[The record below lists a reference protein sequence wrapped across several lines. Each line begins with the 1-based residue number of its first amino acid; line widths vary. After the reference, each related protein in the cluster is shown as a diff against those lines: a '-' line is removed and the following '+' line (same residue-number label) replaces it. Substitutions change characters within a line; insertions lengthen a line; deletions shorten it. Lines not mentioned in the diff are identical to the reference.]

1 MEKNENVI
9 NIYTDGGARS
19 STNISG
25 WAYVGY
31 VNNET
36 GYLITDK
43 GAAEGFTNQQ
53 MEMTAVI
60 KALDSIP
67 FDMVENHSIKIH
79 TDSAYI
85 CNCFKDKWWAK
96 WIMNDWKN
104 SKGKDVANKEYWE
117 CIIEFY
123 NSYDIEFIKVRGH
136 SNNQMNNLA
145 DKLVNEAMD
154 ELEEEL
160 DTHEKRS

>member
-1 MEKNENVI
+1 MENNVI
-9 NIYTDGGARS
+9 NLWTDGGFRS

-25 WAYVGY
+25 WAYAGY
-31 VNNET
+31 VGDDT
-36 GYLITDK
+36 KSPITNK
-43 GAAEGFTNQQ
+43 GAAEGYTNQQ

-67 FDMVENHSIKIH
+67 FEMLEEYPIKVH

-85 CNCFKDKWWAK
+85 CNCFKDKWWSK

-117 CIIEFY
+117 CIIDFY
-123 NSYDIEFIKVRGH
+123 NSYDIEFVKVKGH
-136 SNNQMNNLA
+136 SNNEMNNLA

-154 ELEEEL
+154 EY
-160 DTHEKRS
+160 EKTIM

>member
-1 MEKNENVI
+1 MEKNII
-9 NIYTDGGARS
+9 NIYSDGGYRS

-31 VNNET
+31 VGDKSENP
-36 GYLITDK
+36 ITNK
-43 GAAEGFTNQQ
+43 GAVEGYTNQQ

-60 KALDSIP
+60 RALDSIP
-67 FDMVENHSIKIH
+67 FEMLEKYSIKIH

-104 SKGKDVANKEYWE
+104 SKGKDVANKGFWE
-117 CIIEFY
+117 CIIDYY
-123 NSYDIEFIKVRGH
+123 NSYDIEFIKVKGH
-136 SNNQMNNLA
+136 SNNEMNNLA

-154 ELEEEL
+154 EY
-160 DTHEKRS
+160 EKTMM

>member
-9 NIYTDGGARS
+9 NLWTDGGARS

-31 VNNET
+31 IGDDTEAP
-36 GYLITDK
+36 ITKK

-60 KALDSIP
+60 NALDSIP
-67 FDMVENHSIKIH
+67 FEMLETYKIKIH
-79 TDSAYI
+79 TDSAYV
-85 CNCFKDKWWAK
+85 CNCFKDSWWSK

-104 SKGKDVANKEYWE
+104 SKGKDVANKGLWI
-117 CIIEFY
+117 CLIDFY
-123 NSYDIEFIKVRGH
+123 TSYDIEFIKVRGH
-136 SNNQMNNLA
+136 SNNEMNNLA
-145 DKLVNEAMD
+145 DKLVNEA
-154 ELEEEL
+154 L
-160 DTHEKRS
+160 DNYEWRNGIG

>member
-9 NIYTDGGARS
+9 NIYTDGGFRS
-19 STNISG
+19 STNVSG

-31 VNNET
+31 IGDDSEAP
-36 GYLITDK
+36 ITNK

-60 KALDSIP
+60 KALYSIP
-67 FDMVENHSIKIH
+67 FEMLEEYSVKIH

-85 CNCFKDKWWAK
+85 CNCFKDSWWSK

-104 SKGKDVANKEYWE
+104 SKGKDVANKDFWE
-117 CIIEFY
+117 RIIDYY
-123 NSYDIEFIKVRGH
+123 NAYDIEFIKVKGH
-136 SNNQMNNLA
+136 SNNEMNNLA
-145 DKLVNEAMD
+145 DKLVNDAMD
-154 ELEEEL
+154 EF
-160 DTHEKRS
+160 EKEMGQI

>member
-1 MEKNENVI
+1 MENNVI
-9 NIYTDGGARS
+9 NLWTDGGARS

-31 VNNET
+31 IGDDTEAP
-36 GYLITDK
+36 ITNK
-43 GAAEGFTNQQ
+43 GATEGFTNQQ

-67 FDMVENHSIKIH
+67 FEMLEEYSIKIH

-85 CNCFKDKWWAK
+85 CNCFKDKWWTK

-104 SKGKDVANKEYWE
+104 SKIGRAHV
-117 CIIEFY
+117 
-123 NSYDIEFIKVRGH
+123 
-136 SNNQMNNLA
+136 
-145 DKLVNEAMD
+145 
-154 ELEEEL
+154 
-160 DTHEKRS
+160 

>member
-1 MEKNENVI
+1 MEKNGKVI
-9 NIYTDGGARS
+9 NLWTDGGARS
-19 STNISG
+19 STNVSG

-31 VNNET
+31 IGDDSEAP
-36 GYLITDK
+36 ITNK

-60 KALDSIP
+60 KALYSIP
-67 FDMVENHSIKIH
+67 FEMLEEYSIKIH

-85 CNCFKDKWWAK
+85 CNCFKDSWWSK

-104 SKGKDVANKEYWE
+104 SKGKDVANKDFWE
-117 CIIEFY
+117 RIIDYY
-123 NSYDIEFIKVRGH
+123 NVYDIEFIKVRGH
-136 SNNQMNNLA
+136 SDNKMNNLA

-154 ELEEEL
+154 EY
-160 DTHEKRS
+160 EKEIGKYDE

>member
-1 MEKNENVI
+1 MEKNGKVI
-9 NIYTDGGARS
+9 NIYSDGGHRS

-31 VNNET
+31 VESNEDT
-36 GYLITDK
+36 NLITEK

-60 KALDSIP
+60 RALDSIP
-67 FDMVENHSIKIH
+67 FGMLEEYSVKIH

-104 SKGKDVANKEYWE
+104 SKGKDVANKDFWE
-117 CIIEFY
+117 CIIDYY
-123 NSYDIEFIKVRGH
+123 NAYDIEFIKVRGH
-136 SNNQMNNLA
+136 SDNHMNNLA
-145 DKLVNEAMD
+145 DELVNLAMD
-154 ELEEEL
+154 KLEEEIQHV
-160 DTHEKRS
+160 D

>member
-1 MEKNENVI
+1 MENKVI
-9 NIYTDGGARS
+9 NLWTDGGARS
-19 STNISG
+19 STGISG

-31 VNNET
+31 IGDDTEAP
-36 GYLITDK
+36 ITNK
-43 GAAEGFTNQQ
+43 GAVEGFTNQQ

-67 FDMVENHSIKIH
+67 FEMLKEYSIKIH

-117 CIIEFY
+117 CIIDFY
-123 NSYDIEFIKVRGH
+123 NSYDIEFVKVRGH
-136 SNNQMNNLA
+136 SDNELNNLA

-154 ELEEEL
+154 KLEEEL

>member
-9 NIYTDGGARS
+9 NIYSDGGFRS

-31 VNNET
+31 IGDDTEAP
-36 GYLITDK
+36 ITNK

-67 FDMVENHSIKIH
+67 FEMLKEYSIKIH

-117 CIIEFY
+117 CIIDFY
-123 NSYDIEFIKVRGH
+123 NSYDIEFVKVRGH
-136 SNNQMNNLA
+136 SDNELNNLA
-145 DKLVNEAMD
+145 DELVNLAMD
-154 ELEEEL
+154 KLEEETQHV
-160 DTHEKRS
+160 D

>member
-9 NIYTDGGARS
+9 NIYSDGGFRS
-19 STNISG
+19 STNVSG

-31 VNNET
+31 IGDDSEAP
-36 GYLITDK
+36 ITNK

-60 KALDSIP
+60 RALDSIP
-67 FDMVENHSIKIH
+67 FEMLEEYSVKIH

-104 SKGKDVANKEYWE
+104 SKGKDVANKDFWE
-117 CIIEFY
+117 RIIDYY
-123 NSYDIEFIKVRGH
+123 NTYDIEFIKVRGH
-136 SNNQMNNLA
+136 SNNEMNNLA
-145 DKLVNEAMD
+145 DKLVNLAMD
-154 ELEEEL
+154 KLEEEIVT
-160 DTHEKRS
+160 DEKRS

>member
-9 NIYTDGGARS
+9 NIYTDGGFRS
-19 STNISG
+19 STNVSG

-31 VNNET
+31 IGEDSEAP
-36 GYLITDK
+36 ITNK

-60 KALDSIP
+60 KALYSIP
-67 FDMVENHSIKIH
+67 FEMLEEYSIKIH

-104 SKGKDVANKEYWE
+104 SKGKDVANKGFWE
-117 CIIEFY
+117 CIIDYY
-123 NSYDIEFIKVRGH
+123 NSYDIEFIKVKGH
-136 SNNQMNNLA
+136 SNNEMNNLA
-145 DKLVNEAMD
+145 DKLVNDAMD
-154 ELEEEL
+154 EF
-160 DTHEKRS
+160 EKEMGQI

>member
-1 MEKNENVI
+1 MDNNVI
-9 NIYTDGGARS
+9 NLWTDGGFRS

-25 WAYVGY
+25 WAYAGY
-31 VNNET
+31 VGDDT
-36 GYLITDK
+36 KSPITNK
-43 GAAEGFTNQQ
+43 GAAEGYTNQQ

-67 FDMVENHSIKIH
+67 FEMLEEYSIKIY

-117 CIIEFY
+117 CIIDFY
-123 NSYDIEFIKVRGH
+123 NSYDIEFVKVRGH
-136 SNNQMNNLA
+136 SNNEMNNLA
-145 DKLVNEAMD
+145 DKLVNLAMD
-154 ELEEEL
+154 KLEEEIQYV
-160 DTHEKRS
+160 D

>member
-1 MEKNENVI
+1 MNKTI
-9 NIYTDGGARS
+9 NIYSDGGYRS

-36 GYLITDK
+36 GHLITDK
-43 GAAEGFTNQQ
+43 GAAEGYTNQQ

-60 KALDSIP
+60 KALYSIP
-67 FDMVENHSIKIH
+67 FEMLEEYSVKIH

-85 CNCFKDKWWAK
+85 CNCFKDSWWSK

-104 SKGKDVANKEYWE
+104 SKGKDVANKDFWE
-117 CIIEFY
+117 RIIDYY
-123 NSYDIEFIKVRGH
+123 NAYDIEFIKVRGH
-136 SNNQMNNLA
+136 SNNEMNNLA
-145 DKLVNEAMD
+145 DELVNLAMD
-154 ELEEEL
+154 KLEEEIQHV
-160 DTHEKRS
+160 D

>member
-1 MEKNENVI
+1 MENNVI
-9 NIYTDGGARS
+9 NLWTDGGARGN
-19 STNISG
+19 NISG

-31 VNNET
+31 IGDDTEAP
-36 GYLITDK
+36 ITKK
-43 GAAEGFTNQQ
+43 GAVEGYTNQQ

-67 FDMVENHSIKIH
+67 FEMLEEYPIKVH

-104 SKGKDVANKEYWE
+104 SKGKDVANKGYWE
-117 CIIEFY
+117 CIIDFY
-123 NSYDIEFIKVRGH
+123 NSYDIEFVKVKGH
-136 SNNQMNNLA
+136 SNNEMNNLA

-154 ELEEEL
+154 EY
-160 DTHEKRS
+160 EKTIM

>member
-1 MEKNENVI
+1 MNNVI
-9 NIYTDGGARS
+9 NLWTDGGFRS

-25 WAYVGY
+25 WAYAGY
-31 VNNET
+31 IGDDT
-36 GYLITDK
+36 KSPITNK
-43 GAAEGFTNQQ
+43 GAAEGYTNQQ

-67 FDMVENHSIKIH
+67 FEMLEEYPIKVH

-85 CNCFKDKWWAK
+85 CNCFKDKWWVK

-117 CIIEFY
+117 CIIDFY
-123 NSYDIEFIKVRGH
+123 NSYDIEFVKVKGH
-136 SNNQMNNLA
+136 SNNEMNNLA

-154 ELEEEL
+154 EY
-160 DTHEKRS
+160 EKTIM

>member
-9 NIYTDGGARS
+9 NIYTDGGFRS
-19 STNISG
+19 STNVSG

-31 VNNET
+31 IGDDSEAP
-36 GYLITDK
+36 ITNK

-60 KALDSIP
+60 RALDSIP
-67 FDMVENHSIKIH
+67 FEMLEEYSIKIH

-104 SKGKDVANKEYWE
+104 SKGKDVANKGFWE
-117 CIIEFY
+117 CIIDYY
-123 NSYDIEFIKVRGH
+123 NSYDIEFIKVKGH
-136 SNNQMNNLA
+136 SDNHMNNFA
-145 DKLVNEAMD
+145 DKLVNDVMD
-154 ELEEEL
+154 EF
-160 DTHEKRS
+160 EKEMGQI

>member
-9 NIYTDGGARS
+9 NIYTDGGFRS
-19 STNISG
+19 STNVSG

-31 VNNET
+31 IGDDSET
-36 GYLITDK
+36 PITNK

-60 KALDSIP
+60 RALDSIP
-67 FDMVENHSIKIH
+67 FEMLEEYSIKIH

-104 SKGKDVANKEYWE
+104 SKGKDVANKGFWE
-117 CIIEFY
+117 CIIDYY
-123 NSYDIEFIKVRGH
+123 NSYEVEFIKVKGH
-136 SNNQMNNLA
+136 SNNEMNNLA
-145 DKLVNEAMD
+145 DKLVNDAMD
-154 ELEEEL
+154 EF
-160 DTHEKRS
+160 EKEMGQI

>member
-1 MEKNENVI
+1 MEKNII
-9 NIYTDGGARS
+9 NIYSDGGHRS

-31 VNNET
+31 IGDDSEAPIKN
-36 GYLITDK
+36 K

-60 KALDSIP
+60 RALDSIP
-67 FDMVENHSIKIH
+67 FEMLEEYSIKIH

-85 CNCFKDKWWAK
+85 CNCFKDSWWSK

-104 SKGKDVANKEYWE
+104 SKGKDVANKDFWE
-117 CIIEFY
+117 RIIDYY
-123 NSYDIEFIKVRGH
+123 NVYDIEFIKVRGH
-136 SNNQMNNLA
+136 SDNKMNNLA

-154 ELEEEL
+154 EY
-160 DTHEKRS
+160 EKEIGKYDE

>member
-1 MEKNENVI
+1 MNKTI
-9 NIYTDGGARS
+9 NIYSDGGYRS

-36 GYLITDK
+36 GHLITDK
-43 GAAEGFTNQQ
+43 GAAEGYTNQQ

-67 FDMVENHSIKIH
+67 FDMVENHSIKIY

-117 CIIEFY
+117 CIIDFY

-145 DKLVNEAMD
+145 DELVNLAMD

>member
-9 NIYTDGGARS
+9 NIYTDGGFRS
-19 STNISG
+19 STNVSG

-31 VNNET
+31 IGDDSEAP
-36 GYLITDK
+36 ITNK

-60 KALDSIP
+60 KALYSIP
-67 FDMVENHSIKIH
+67 FEMLEEYSIKIH

-85 CNCFKDKWWAK
+85 CNCFKDSWWSK
-96 WIMNDWKN
+96 WIINDWKN
-104 SKGKDVANKEYWE
+104 SKGKDVANKDFWE
-117 CIIEFY
+117 RIIDYY
-123 NSYDIEFIKVRGH
+123 NVYDIEFIKVKGH
-136 SNNQMNNLA
+136 SNNEMNNLA

-154 ELEEEL
+154 EY
-160 DTHEKRS
+160 EKEIGKYDE

>member
-1 MEKNENVI
+1 MENNVI
-9 NIYTDGGARS
+9 NLWTDGGFRS

-25 WAYVGY
+25 WAYAGY
-31 VNNET
+31 VGDDT
-36 GYLITDK
+36 KSPITNK
-43 GAAEGFTNQQ
+43 GAAEGYTNQQ

-67 FDMVENHSIKIH
+67 FEMLEEYPIKVH

-117 CIIEFY
+117 CIIDFY
-123 NSYDIEFIKVRGH
+123 NSYDIEFVKVKGH
-136 SNNQMNNLA
+136 SNNEMNNLA

-154 ELEEEL
+154 KLEEEL
-160 DTHEKRS
+160 ETHEKRS

>member
-1 MEKNENVI
+1 MEKNII
-9 NIYTDGGARS
+9 NIYSDGGHRS
-19 STNISG
+19 STNVSG

-31 VNNET
+31 IGDDSEAP
-36 GYLITDK
+36 ITNK

-60 KALDSIP
+60 KALYSIP
-67 FDMVENHSIKIH
+67 FEMLEEYSIKIH

-85 CNCFKDKWWAK
+85 CNCFKDSWWSK

-104 SKGKDVANKEYWE
+104 SKGKDVANKDFWE
-117 CIIEFY
+117 RIIDYY
-123 NSYDIEFIKVRGH
+123 NVYDIEFIKVKGH
-136 SNNQMNNLA
+136 SNNEMNNLA

-154 ELEEEL
+154 EY
-160 DTHEKRS
+160 EKEIGKYDE

>member
-9 NIYTDGGARS
+9 NIYTDGGFRS
-19 STNISG
+19 STNVSG

-31 VNNET
+31 IGDDSEAPIKN
-36 GYLITDK
+36 K

-60 KALDSIP
+60 KALYSIP
-67 FDMVENHSIKIH
+67 FEMLEEYSVKIH

-85 CNCFKDKWWAK
+85 CNCFKDSWWSK

-104 SKGKDVANKEYWE
+104 SKGKDVANKDFWE
-117 CIIEFY
+117 RIIDYY
-123 NSYDIEFIKVRGH
+123 NAYDIEFIKVKGH
-136 SNNQMNNLA
+136 SNNEMNNLA
-145 DKLVNEAMD
+145 DKLVNDAMD
-154 ELEEEL
+154 EWEEQNV
-160 DTHEKRS
+160 